1 MLKREGY
8 WKRFEKTGDVRDY
21 LNYTA
26 CTAETFSEDEVE
38 EDGWNNHH
46 ERDGAVCHADRGI

>member
-26 CTAETFSEDEVE
+26 CTRETFPEDEVK
-38 EDGWNNHH
+38 DDDWNNHR
-46 ERDGAVCHADRGI
+46 ERDGAFCHADGRV

>member
-26 CTAETFSEDEVE
+26 CTREMFLEDE
-38 EDGWNNHH
+38 
-46 ERDGAVCHADRGI
+46 ERDNDRDNYRERNGIVIHADGRV